1 MKKFFV
7 TALATWISVT
17 AAPAAFWK
25 CEMPGGTYTVNLATV
40 SSVSTHEYL
49 VGPMRVTELTIATTG
64 SVVTRFYYIEP
75 YATKSPIG
83 LGQSVIDKA
92 QEKVDE
98 LGSRL
103 QQAGIDP
110 PWKKVVKDYPLAT
123 HAHTVEYRVGKLEQ
137 LEKLRASIEAAWH
150 ANADSSIKISSGS
163 GQ

>member
-1 MKKFFV
+1 MK
-7 TALATWISVT
+7 TYLLAALIVGLSAT
-17 AAPAAFWK
+17 AASAAFWK
-25 CEMPGGTYTVNLATV
+25 CEMPGGTYTVNLTTV

-49 VGPMRVTELTIATTG
+49 VGAMRVTELTVATTG

-92 QEKVDE
+92 QEKADE

-123 HAHTVEYRVGKLEQ
+123 HAHTVEYRVEKLEQ
-137 LEKLRASIEAAWH
+137 IEKLRASLEAAWRN
-150 ANADSSIKISSGS
+150 NADTLIKIQSSSG
-163 GQ
+163 Q

>member
-1 MKKFFV
+1 MKTSLIIV
-7 TALATWISVT
+7 LALWLSAA

-25 CEMPGGTYTVNLATV
+25 CEMPGGTYTVTLGTI

-49 VGPMRVTELTIATTG
+49 VGAMRVTELTINTTG
-64 SVVTRFYYIEP
+64 SVAARFYYIEP

-92 QEKVDE
+92 QEKAE
-98 LGSRL
+98 EASSRL

-123 HAHTVEYRVGKLEQ
+123 HAHTVEYRVSKLEQ
-137 LEKLRASIEAAWH
+137 IEKLRASLEGAWRV
-150 ANADSSIKISSGS
+150 NAETTIKISD
-163 GQ
+163 